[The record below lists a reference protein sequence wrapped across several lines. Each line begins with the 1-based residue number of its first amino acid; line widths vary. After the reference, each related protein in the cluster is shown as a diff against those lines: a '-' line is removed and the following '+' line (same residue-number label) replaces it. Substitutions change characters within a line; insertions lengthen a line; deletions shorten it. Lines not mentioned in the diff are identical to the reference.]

1 MIDSRKRRAAQ
12 RDGTV
17 DSGGGDPASASL
29 FEEGKVRGSKAKG
42 TPAKSNPNK
51 LTVTQLR
58 ELETQ
63 KEREGVQSWHR
74 VQELYARMLAGEE
87 EATREWLVEAEK
99 LVESFRETRALFLTS
114 RVRSIVCDVGSVR
127 VDEVCSIADSA
138 GCFRG
143 ARESRLR
150 RRARIVWRRGCNS
163 NLVSPLYSCGLYTYL

>member
-17 DSGGGDPASASL
+17 DSGGGDPGSASL

-58 ELETQ
+58 ELEAQ
-63 KEREGVQSWHR
+63 KEREGVQSWYR

-114 RVRSIVCDVGSVR
+114 RVRNIVYDIEGVY
-127 VDEVCSIADSA
+127 VDEVGSIADSA
-138 GCFRG
+138 GCSRG
-143 ARESRLR
+143 VRESRLW
-150 RRARIVWRRGCNS
+150 RRARIVWRRDCNS
-163 NLVSPLYSCGLYTYL
+163 SLVSHMNACGWCTF